1 MSDNPTDSAGTPAS
15 GTRAKD
21 SPATRRSLV
30 RRTWVLTA
38 ALGMFGAGMATGV
51 VSVGSE
57 REMPAEPTLQA
68 EAASSM
74 HGMRVCVEEDLWVV
88 VSGSDQS
95 IPGHPETRGRLLV
108 VGGCSQRVEAAAE
121 VFVRDDRCPSLET
134 WLAERTAQWEAAL
147 VAGTQ
152 AVVPADEQPGAAAED
167 GAAGGA
173 GGASFGEASFDEAS
187 DSSSDSSTATEPQQG
202 DFLRDGIELLPD
214 ETGESAPFSPEECYY
229 TTGDLPP
236 MADLLEQ
243 IAGLDAQL
251 SVWLEQIETERI
263 EAERLE
269 AERLEAER
277 AAAERA
283 APARRTSSSPRQSG
297 VTAPTTGT
305 DSGTGAGAWEEPEQ
319 YDPFSPDYEPDW
331 DEDPNGGFYGVE
343 NDIPPMPDGC
353 KGGLYDSR
361 WGWSCG

>member
-1 MSDNPTDSAGTPAS
+1 MDITPTDPRNPVAGDTAGSAGSPPEMTLRKRLLRRAPA
-15 GTRAKD
+15 A
-21 SPATRRSLV
+21 ATFVLLTLV
-30 RRTWVLTA
+30 
-38 ALGMFGAGMATGV
+38 GAGMLAG
-51 VSVGSE
+51 
-57 REMPAEPTLQA
+57 
-68 EAASSM
+68 AASLSARALPDATQPDLAAATQELR
-74 HGMRVCVEEDLWVV
+74 GLRVCSNDDLWIVAP
-88 VSGSDQS
+88 GSNQS
-95 IPGHPETRGRLLV
+95 IPGHPELPGRLLV
-108 VGGCSQRVEAAAE
+108 VGGCEVSAPSATETSDVK
-121 VFVRDDRCPSLET
+121 VFVRDDRCPSLQM
-134 WLAERTAQWEAAL
+134 WLSSRTEQWKAAL
-147 VAGTQ
+147 S
-152 AVVPADEQPGAAAED
+152 DEMTD
-167 GAAGGA
+167 GA
-173 GGASFGEASFDEAS
+173 SDELSDEAS

-236 MADLLEQ
+236 MADLIEQ

-331 DEDPNGGFYGVE
+331 DEDPNGGDYGE
-343 NDIPPMPDGC
+343 HDIPPMPEEC
-353 KGGLYDSR
+353 NGGLYDSR